1 MSRSK
6 RIEPLAEIAD
16 RKAREAARQLATSL
30 DDVAHKRAA
39 VEQLRGYLAEYRDR
53 SHRDG
58 RNVESGR
65 WRNEQLFLARL
76 GEAIAIREGELE
88 QAAERLQ
95 HETETWQAAH
105 YESRALEQL
114 VSKHLERELKE
125 RERREQDDSDEL
137 VSLRA
142 VRPEKP
148 LA

>member
-1 MSRSK
+1 MSRSN
-6 RIEPLAEIAD
+6 RIEPLAAIAD

-30 DDVAHKRAA
+30 DDVARKRAA

-76 GEAIAIREGELE
+76 GEAIGIREGELA
-88 QAAERLQ
+88 QAAERLR
-95 HETETWQAAH
+95 HETATWQAAH
-105 YESRALEQL
+105 CESRALEQL
-114 VSKHLERELKE
+114 VAKHLERELEE
-125 RERREQDDSDEL
+125 RERREQDESDEL

-142 VRPEKP
+142 ARLEKP